1 MLGEM
6 VVCVTVSPHLY
17 TPSVQCYLPSGRG
30 SSCIPASETAVME
43 FVM

>member
-17 TPSVQCYLPSGRG
+17 TPSAQCYLPSGRG